1 MQIFPLKAVECAILH
16 DEYKPLNPAFL
27 YHAAER
33 AMKVLGLGE
42 TLDVTSIKD
51 GPQLLLSIDQGKYW
65 MFIVQ
70 TSVPAG
76 MDTFETA
83 LKSPYTFLSFPD
95 VLQVIGRHR
104 AYTVIM
110 AGKGRKA
117 CGPELEQVC
126 RKYNVRPH
134 RESQGLITTSQE
146 AIWVKRLCS
155 MMISYILAISES
167 SAVHWATHDHLLP
180 PDAFRALAESYKGLA
195 LDFHP
200 VIFTSAPRLEE
211 GAPIGCIAFNSH
223 YLTGKG
229 VIFDETPAPPEWI
242 THKTLF
248 FLNYCL
254 HMDAVPAHM
263 DTFSTEDEPDVL
275 FGVTHKEP
283 EELHGVGEVHISLL
297 RAPEFGILDTKRMDA
312 FISEDAPERKE
323 PVVAEPEAAEPEPS
337 NAPAFAFGRASSSGI
352 APASPPPPPGAA
364 QRQPEARREGMP
376 QLLFSKAAGE
386 IIH

>member
-1 MQIFPLKAVECAILH
+1 MQIFPLKSVECAILH
-16 DEYKPLNPAFL
+16 DEYKPLNPAFFFQAVEL
-27 YHAAER
+27 
-33 AMKVLGLGE
+33 AMKVLGLGA

-51 GPQLLLSIDQGKYW
+51 GPELLLSIDQGKYW
-65 MFIVQ
+65 ILIAQ
-70 TSVPAG
+70 TPEPAG
-76 MDTFETA
+76 MDTFEMP

-104 AYTVIM
+104 ARTVIM

-126 RKYNVRPH
+126 RKYGVRPH
-134 RESQGLITTSQE
+134 HESYGLITTSQE

-155 MMISYILAISES
+155 MMVSSILAVLEA
-167 SAVHWATHDHLLP
+167 SAVHWATHDYLLP
-180 PDAFRALAESYKGLA
+180 PDAFRALAESEKGLE

-211 GAPIGCIAFNSH
+211 GAPTGCVAFNSH
-223 YLTGKG
+223 YLTGKTI
-229 VIFDETPAPPEWI
+229 IFDETSAPPGWI

-248 FLNYCL
+248 FLKYCQ
-254 HMDAVPAHM
+254 HIDAVPAHM

-275 FGVTHKEP
+275 FGITHKEP
-283 EELHGVGEVHISLL
+283 EEPHGIGEVHISLL
-297 RAPEFGILDTKRMDA
+297 RAPEFGILDTGRMDA
-312 FISEDAPERKE
+312 FISEDAPETKE
-323 PVVAEPEAAEPEPS
+323 PEVAEPEAAEPEPL
-337 NAPAFAFGRASSSGI
+337 NAPSFGRASRNGD

-364 QRQPEARREGMP
+364 QRQPETRREGMP
-376 QLLFSKAAGE
+376 RLLFSKAAGE